1 MYAGLGGVV
10 VNVLLQPDDDHT
22 RHRPDIDDRSPAS
35 LDHPPAERACA
46 PENGVQVD
54 VYDFALFGVGR
65 LRGGGLTPNA
75 GVVDEDVDRAET
87 IGQSRDCVRIRD
99 VDLLERDISR
109 RVRVSSMLDWL
120 QSTTTTRA
128 PASSSAST
136 QAAPIPLAPP
146 VTTAVLP
153 SSRDFSRY
161 MQEPF
166 LIRLQEIEG

>member
-99 VDLLERDISR
+99 VDLLERDISAAKSR
-109 RVRVSSMLDWL
+109 ACFLDVGLAAVDDDNASASLKQRVHASGPD
-120 QSTTTTRA
+120 
-128 PASSSAST
+128 PAGASGNDSSSAVKS
-136 QAAPIPLAPP
+136 
-146 VTTAVLP
+146 
-153 SSRDFSRY
+153 
-161 MQEPF
+161 
-166 LIRLQEIEG
+166 